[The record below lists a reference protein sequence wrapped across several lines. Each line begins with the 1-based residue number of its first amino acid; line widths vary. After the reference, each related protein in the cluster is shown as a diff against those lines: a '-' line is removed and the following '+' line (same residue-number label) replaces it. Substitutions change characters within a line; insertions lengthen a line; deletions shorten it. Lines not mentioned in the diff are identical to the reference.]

1 MEQKLNLIYNNMKKV
16 ISVLILLL
24 TISCAR
30 DEEHIIEP
38 IVELP
43 ETLFIQDLVGIKLA
57 SSIVSDRV
65 AMNVKL
71 PSDGIYRIKIKH
83 GLNNEL
89 ISQEKLK
96 GKEGDN
102 ILKVYV
108 NTLDASSYKLEL
120 TKEDHTLIGITNFS
134 KF

>member
-1 MEQKLNLIYNNMKKV
+1 MKKV
-16 ISVLILLL
+16 LSLLALILILG
-24 TISCAR
+24 CAQ
-30 DEEHIIEP
+30 DEEF
-38 IVELP
+38 IVIDDNQEVP
-43 ETLFIQDLVGIKLA
+43 EALFIQDLVGVKLA

-71 PSDGIYRIKIKH
+71 PSDGVYRVKIRH
-83 GLNNEL
+83 SMTNEL
-89 ISQEKLK
+89 ISQERLT

-108 NTLDASSYKLEL
+108 NTLEESSYKLEL
-120 TKEDHTLIGITNFS
+120 TKEDHTTIGITVFS

>member
-1 MEQKLNLIYNNMKKV
+1 MKKL
-16 ISVLILLL
+16 ISILVLLL
-24 TISCAR
+24 VLGCVR
-30 DEEHIIEP
+30 DDEFIIDP
-38 IVELP
+38 VVETP
-43 ETLFIQDLVGIKLA
+43 DILFINELQGIKLA

-71 PSDGIYRIKIKH
+71 PVDGVYRIKIKH

-89 ISQEKLK
+89 ISQEKIQ

-108 NTLDASSYKLEL
+108 NALEKSSYRLEL
-120 TKEDHTLIGITNFS
+120 STENHELIGVTAFS
-134 KF
+134 KL

>member
-1 MEQKLNLIYNNMKKV
+1 MKKL
-16 ISVLILLL
+16 ISILVLLL
-24 TISCAR
+24 VLGCVR
-30 DEEHIIEP
+30 DEEFIIDP
-38 IVELP
+38 VVETP
-43 ETLFIQDLVGIKLA
+43 DVLFISELQGIKLA

-71 PSDGIYRIKIKH
+71 PADGVYRIKIKH

-89 ISQEKLK
+89 ISQEKIQ

-108 NTLDASSYKLEL
+108 NALEKSSYKLEL
-120 TKEDHTLIGITNFS
+120 STENHELIGVTAFS
-134 KF
+134 KL

>member
-1 MEQKLNLIYNNMKKV
+1 MKKL
-16 ISVLILLL
+16 ISILALFLVLG
-24 TISCAR
+24 CAQ
-30 DEEHIIEP
+30 DEEF
-38 IVELP
+38 IVIDENQEVP
-43 ETLFIQDLVGIKLA
+43 EALFIEDLVGVKLA

-71 PSDGIYRIKIKH
+71 PSNGVYRVKIRH
-83 GLNNEL
+83 SMTNEL
-89 ISQEKLK
+89 ISQEKLT

-108 NTLDASSYKLEL
+108 NTLEKSSYKLEL
-120 TKEDHTLIGITNFS
+120 TKENHTIVGVTLFS

>member
-1 MEQKLNLIYNNMKKV
+1 MKKLLS
-16 ISVLILLL
+16 ILVLFLVLG
-24 TISCAR
+24 CAQ
-30 DEEHIIEP
+30 DEEF
-38 IVELP
+38 IVIDENQEVP
-43 ETLFIQDLVGIKLA
+43 EALFIEDLVGVKLA

-71 PSDGIYRIKIKH
+71 PSDGVYRVKIRH
-83 GLNNEL
+83 SMTNEL
-89 ISQEKLK
+89 ISQERLT

-108 NTLDASSYKLEL
+108 NTLEKSSYKLEV
-120 TKEDHTLIGITNFS
+120 TKEDHTTIGITVFS

>member
-1 MEQKLNLIYNNMKKV
+1 MKKLLS
-16 ISVLILLL
+16 ILVLFLVLGC
-24 TISCAR
+24 TQ
-30 DEEHIIEP
+30 DEEF
-38 IVELP
+38 IVIDENQEVP
-43 ETLFIQDLVGIKLA
+43 EALFIEDLVGVKLA

-71 PSDGIYRIKIKH
+71 PSDGVYRVKIRH
-83 GLNNEL
+83 SMTNEL
-89 ISQEKLK
+89 ISQEKLT

-108 NTLDASSYKLEL
+108 NTLEKSSYKLEL
-120 TKEDHTLIGITNFS
+120 TKENHTIVGVTLFS

>member
-1 MEQKLNLIYNNMKKV
+1 MKKLLS
-16 ISVLILLL
+16 ILVLFLVLG
-24 TISCAR
+24 CAQ
-30 DEEHIIEP
+30 DEEF
-38 IVELP
+38 IVIDENQEVP
-43 ETLFIQDLVGIKLA
+43 EALFIEDLVGVKLA

-71 PSDGIYRIKIKH
+71 PSDGVYRVKIRH
-83 GLNNEL
+83 SMTNEL
-89 ISQEKLK
+89 ISQEKLT

-108 NTLDASSYKLEL
+108 NTLEKSSYKLEL
-120 TKEDHTLIGITNFS
+120 TKENHTIVGVTLFS

>member
-1 MEQKLNLIYNNMKKV
+1 MKKLLS
-16 ISVLILLL
+16 ILALFLVLGC
-24 TISCAR
+24 TQ
-30 DEEHIIEP
+30 DEEF
-38 IVELP
+38 IVIDENQEVP
-43 ETLFIQDLVGIKLA
+43 EALFIEDLVGVKLA

-71 PSDGIYRIKIKH
+71 PSDGVYRVKIRH
-83 GLNNEL
+83 SMTNEL
-89 ISQEKLK
+89 ISQERLN

-108 NTLDASSYKLEL
+108 NTLEKSSYKLEL
-120 TKEDHTLIGITNFS
+120 TKVDHTVVGVTVFS

>member
-1 MEQKLNLIYNNMKKV
+1 MKKL
-16 ISVLILLL
+16 ISILVLLL
-24 TISCAR
+24 VLGCVR
-30 DEEHIIEP
+30 DEEFIIDP
-38 IVELP
+38 VVETP
-43 ETLFIQDLVGIKLA
+43 DVLFISELQGIKLA

-71 PSDGIYRIKIKH
+71 PADGVYRIKIKH

-89 ISQEKLK
+89 ISQEKIQ

-108 NTLDASSYKLEL
+108 NALEKSSYRLEL
-120 TKEDHTLIGITNFS
+120 STENHELIGVTAFS
-134 KF
+134 KL

>member
-1 MEQKLNLIYNNMKKV
+1 MKKL
-16 ISVLILLL
+16 ISILVLLL
-24 TISCAR
+24 VLGCVR
-30 DEEHIIEP
+30 DDELIIDP
-38 IVELP
+38 VVETP
-43 ETLFIQDLVGIKLA
+43 DVLFIGELQGIKLA
-57 SSIVSDRV
+57 SAIVSERV

-89 ISQEKLK
+89 ISQEKIQ

-102 ILKVYV
+102 ILNVYV
-108 NTLDASSYKLEL
+108 NALEKSSYRLEL
-120 TKEDHTLIGITNFS
+120 STENHELIGATAFS

>member
-1 MEQKLNLIYNNMKKV
+1 MKKLLSILV
-16 ISVLILLL
+16 LFLILG
-24 TISCAR
+24 CAQ
-30 DEEHIIEP
+30 DEEF
-38 IVELP
+38 IVIDENQEVP
-43 ETLFIQDLVGIKLA
+43 EALFIEDLVGVKLA

-71 PSDGIYRIKIKH
+71 PSDGVYRVKIRH
-83 GLNNEL
+83 SMTNEL
-89 ISQEKLK
+89 ISQERLN

-108 NTLDASSYKLEL
+108 NTLEKSSYKLEL
-120 TKEDHTLIGITNFS
+120 TKENHTIVGVTLFS

>member
-1 MEQKLNLIYNNMKKV
+1 MKK
-16 ISVLILLL
+16 LILIFALL
-24 TISCAR
+24 FILGCAQ
-30 DEEHIIEP
+30 DEEFIIVDENQE
-38 IVELP
+38 VP
-43 ETLFIQDLVGIKLA
+43 EALVIDDLAGIKLA

-71 PSDGIYRIKIKH
+71 PSDGTYRVKIRH
-83 GLNNEL
+83 SMTNEL
-89 ISQEKLK
+89 ISQEKLT

-108 NTLDASSYKLEL
+108 NTLENSSYKLEL
-120 TKEDHTLIGITNFS
+120 TKADHTVVGVTVFS